1 MAQTYLLKTPDGEE
15 VHVETSQ
22 AGDTITTPSGKQ
34 VEVPTLSE
42 LKKLPLVQPE
52 HPNVQRKWSL
62 GQSIV
67 LVLGLLVT
75 FASLGSIIMFTVIFP
90 APLETI
96 QTEISP
102 EVVELIEGD
111 IDSWKLEQMLDFWDF
126 STTSDV
132 LDQMRSHGGYER
144 FAIDTVRNRQMSL
157 IGSIVGLVFGV
168 ILMGVSFF
176 LPGTKVQ

>member
-1 MAQTYLLKTPDGEE
+1 MAQTYLLKTPDGEV

-52 HPNVQRKWSL
+52 HPTIQRKWSL

-67 LVLGLLVT
+67 LVIGLLVT
-75 FASLGSIIMFTVIFP
+75 FASLGSIIMFTLIFP
-90 APLETI
+90 TPLEKI
-96 QTEISP
+96 QTELP
-102 EVVELIEGD
+102 QEVIEMIEGD

-126 STTSDV
+126 STKSDV
-132 LDQMRSHGGYER
+132 LDQMRSNGGYER
-144 FAIDTVRNRQMSL
+144 FVSDTYQNRQMSL
-157 IGSIVGLVFGV
+157 IGSIAGLIFGG
-168 ILMGVSFF
+168 ILMGVSFI
-176 LPGTKVQ
+176 LPGTKVE